1 MYGEAPLIRFFNVVA
16 GRVTIRVHGHLM
28 HGPSLTYL
36 LSERS
41 VARAGKFLHE
51 GVVTAEGAPAPA
63 LKCSVVQVP
72 GQGWAVD
79 VK

>member
-1 MYGEAPLIRFFNVVA
+1 MYGEAPLVRFFNVVA

-51 GVVTAEGAPAPA
+51 GVVTAEGAPA

>member
-1 MYGEAPLIRFFNVVA
+1 MRGEAPLVRFFTCTA
-16 GRVTIRVHGHLM
+16 GRVTIRIHGHLM

-51 GVVTAEGAPAPA
+51 GIVTAEGEPG
-63 LKCSVVQVP
+63 LKCSVILVQ
-72 GQGWAVD
+72 GHGWAVD